1 MNMNRTINILSTSRT
16 ALILLLATLLTAT
29 AAQTAWATTTLTVN
43 VTGSGSVSIG
53 NQTATA
59 GNPFT
64 TPVDDGA
71 SVTLTLAPDAGN
83 IVTGANPAWQIKEI

>member
-1 MNMNRTINILSTSRT
+1 MKRIIHFLSTSRT
-16 ALILLLATLLTAT
+16 ALILLLATLLTAP

-83 IVTGANPAWQIKEI
+83 IVTGASPAWQIKEI